1 MLLRISRNIN
11 RLSQTWP
18 GTAASD
24 PTVGGPEKCDP
35 REVTEEAT
43 EEMTEGMIEGMTMRD
58 EPRPDRISALPD
70 AAAEQGAIAARFRE
84 FLATR
89 GLRMT
94 RERVVIL
101 DAILA
106 ASDHFDAEKLY
117 LDLRSRES
125 LVSRATVYRT
135 LDLLV
140 QCGLV
145 DRSRFAS
152 DSFSYEPIHG
162 REHHDHMVCTACGH
176 VTEFVSAEIERLQDE
191 ACAEH
196 AFQAETHRLTIFGL
210 CARCS
215 RAHRGGE
222 TPAPWLI
229 RSSPRHRR
237 RPAHR
242 RRGPPAIHT
251 AGRASPRR
259 WCRGSWRRPR
269 SAR

>member
-24 PTVGGPEKCDP
+24 PTVGGPEKRDP

-210 CARCS
+210 CARCAQGE
-215 RAHRGGE
+215 RAGGD
-222 TPAPWLI
+222 
-229 RSSPRHRR
+229 R
-237 RPAHR
+237 
-242 RRGPPAIHT
+242 T
-251 AGRASPRR
+251 AGARAAAGRTAA
-259 WCRGSWRRPR
+259 GRRPR
-269 SAR
+269 HG

>member
-1 MLLRISRNIN
+1 
-11 RLSQTWP
+11 
-18 GTAASD
+18 
-24 PTVGGPEKCDP
+24 
-35 REVTEEAT
+35 
-43 EEMTEGMIEGMTMRD
+43 MRK

-70 AAAEQGAIAARFRE
+70 AVAEHGALAARFRE
-84 FLATR
+84 FIATR

-94 RERVVIL
+94 RERIEIL

-106 ASDHFDAEKLY
+106 AGDHFDAEKLY
-117 LDLRSRES
+117 LDLRVRES

-152 DSFSYEPIHG
+152 DSFSYEPMHG

-196 AFQAETHRLTIFGL
+196 DFRAVTHRLTIFGL
-210 CARCS
+210 CATCAQGE
-215 RAHRGGE
+215 RADGRAGGE
-222 TPAPWLI
+222 
-229 RSSPRHRR
+229 R
-237 RPAHR
+237 
-242 RRGPPAIHT
+242 T
-251 AGRASPRR
+251 AVG
-259 WCRGSWRRPR
+259 RRPR
-269 SAR
+269 HG